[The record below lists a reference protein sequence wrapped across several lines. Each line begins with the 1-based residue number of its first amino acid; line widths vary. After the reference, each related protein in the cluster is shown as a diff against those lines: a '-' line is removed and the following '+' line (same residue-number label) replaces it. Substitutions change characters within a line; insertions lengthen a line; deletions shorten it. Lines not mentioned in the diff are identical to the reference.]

1 VAARAARLSGGALAV
16 ALVLTGTGAVAAR
29 ASGVAAAHAREA
41 GARRAADASTRAFQ
55 AKVAAVRHTLD
66 ALTLLAPAIARSSAA
81 PPVALSNVVTPGGIA
96 GVTVVVLPAAGAP
109 RLVAGTVPAGVALG
123 TLTGSLGPAL
133 ELARD
138 TGDAHAGAVG
148 HGIAV
153 AVPVYAGSVVSTADR
168 RSGLTAWVVGLVDPA
183 ALLADVTGPRET
195 AVLRVGGVPVT
206 DVAPRG
212 RFAAESTTDLA
223 GQPLQV
229 VVTPHVEGGAGAI
242 AWTVLAFALAG
253 ALGVLLVGR
262 RSGTTLARSRAE
274 TEALER
280 EARTV
285 AELGPLLQQSLDLA
299 EVLPAAAIMLSDEFG
314 LDGFAVELLGEHGML
329 VDVFA
334 IGRRRAEGAEPPL
347 VVGVDGIP
355 AGIEVA
361 LPLLRAGRT
370 IGRLRMIARDALSPT
385 QVDGLRGAA
394 DLIAV
399 ATYNVELY
407 EREQATVRRLQEVD
421 KLKDAFLGTISHELR
436 TPITAIGGFVRL
448 LSDRWDDLPDDQ
460 RRDFMRRVGRNSAS
474 LGMLVDDLLDFARL
488 ERQALSTNV
497 SRTPLD
503 TVVSTFVAQVV
514 PALGEHPVE
523 TDLAPGVMALAD
535 PRAMERVLA
544 NLLTN
549 AAKFSPPDS
558 PIQVGLRAGDEVAI
572 LTVSDHGPGIAE
584 EDRLRVFT
592 RFYRGESEAARSTRG
607 AGIGL
612 AVVHELV
619 TQMGGD
625 IEVRP
630 REPHGTTMLVRLPLA
645 GTATDPTDSTD
656 PTTAPPAQRPPAD
669 DRIPARSRP

>member
-16 ALVLTGTGAVAAR
+16 ALVLVGTGAVAAR
-29 ASGVAAAHAREA
+29 AVGVTTAHAHEA
-41 GARRAADASTRAFQ
+41 SARRSAAASTRAFQ
-55 AKVAAVRHTLD
+55 AKVDVVRRSLD
-66 ALTLLAPAIARSSAA
+66 ALTLLAPSIARDPAA
-81 PPVALSNVVTPGGIA
+81 PPLALSNVVTPSGIA

-109 RLVAGTVPAGVALG
+109 RLVSGSVPAGVALG
-123 TLTGSLGPAL
+123 TLTGSLRPAL

-148 HGIAV
+148 RGVAV
-153 AVPVYAGSVVSTADR
+153 AVPVYGGAVLSTADR
-168 RSGLTAWVVGLVDPA
+168 RSALTAWVVGLVDPA
-183 ALLADVTGPRET
+183 AVLADVTGPRET

-206 DVAPRG
+206 DVMPRG
-212 RFAAESTTDLA
+212 RFAVESTADLA

-229 VVTPHVEGGAGAI
+229 VVTPHVDGGAGAL
-242 AWTVLAFALAG
+242 AWTVFAFALAG
-253 ALGVLLVGR
+253 ALGALLVGR
-262 RSGTTLARSRAE
+262 RAGTTLARSRAE

-299 EVLPAAAIMLSDEFG
+299 EVLPAVAIRLSDEFA
-314 LDGFAVELLGEHGML
+314 LESFAVELLGEHGTL

-334 IGRRRAEGAEPPL
+334 IGRKRTDGADVL
-347 VVGVDGIP
+347 VIGVDGAP
-355 AGIEVA
+355 AGVEVA

-370 IGRLRMIARDALSPT
+370 IGRLRMTARDALTPT

-448 LSDRWDDLPDDQ
+448 LVERWDDLPDDQ
-460 RRDFMRRVGRNSAS
+460 RRDFLRRVGRNSAS

-497 SRTPLD
+497 TATPLD

-514 PALGEHPVE
+514 PALGDHPVE
-523 TDLAPGVMALAD
+523 TDLAPGIMALAD

-549 AAKFSPPDS
+549 AAKFSPPGS
-558 PIQVGLRAGDEVAI
+558 PIEVGLRAGDEVAI
-572 LTVSDHGPGIAE
+572 LAVSDHGPGIAE

-630 REPHGTTMLVRLPLA
+630 REPHGTTMIIRLPLA
-645 GTATDPTDSTD
+645 DAATAD
-656 PTTAPPAQRPPAD
+656 PTTAPPAPRTSAE
-669 DRIPARSRP
+669 DRIPARSRQ